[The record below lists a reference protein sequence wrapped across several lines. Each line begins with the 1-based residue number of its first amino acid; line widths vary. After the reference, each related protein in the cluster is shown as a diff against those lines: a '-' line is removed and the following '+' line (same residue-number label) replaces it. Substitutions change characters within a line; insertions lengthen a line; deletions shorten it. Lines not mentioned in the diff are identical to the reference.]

1 MTSQDI
7 FAVVS
12 ETICEE
18 TRFLDIA
25 SINVMTTAN
34 EVPGWD
40 SLAHVRIMLGIEM
53 ELDITIPIEDTYKAN
68 TVGDLV
74 TLVNQFTKSES
85 L

>member
-7 FAVVS
+7 FTVVRES
-12 ETICEE
+12 ICEE
-18 TRFLDIA
+18 TQFPDVGG
-25 SINVMTTAN
+25 INAMTTAN

-53 ELDITIPIEDTYKAN
+53 ELDITIPMEHTYKAD

-74 TLVNQFTKSES
+74 TLVTHFTKNNS